1 MKKIIFT
8 LLFVTFSMQY
18 GIGQTYSGNQQDID
32 QILKNIKDFSSYVN
46 TSNYAMIGSSY
57 TKDAKIFPQR
67 GDIIAGVEGIQ
78 KYWVLPEGVKI
89 NNHKIT
95 PVEITVVGDTA
106 YDHGYYEGT
115 TLKANGEKS
124 SWKGK
129 YVIVWKR
136 VGATWKMYLDIWNSI

>member
-1 MKKIIFT
+1 MKTIIT
-8 LLFVTFSMQY
+8 LVLLFVVQF
-18 GIGQTYSGNQQDID
+18 GAGQTYSGNQKDID
-32 QILKNIKDFSSYVN
+32 QILENIKDFSSYVN
-46 TSNYAMIGSSY
+46 SSNYAMIGSSY
-57 TKDAKIFPQR
+57 TKDAKIFPQK
-67 GDIIAGVEGIQ
+67 GDIIVGVKDIL
-78 KYWVLPEGVKI
+78 KYWHLPEGVKT

-115 TLKANGEKS
+115 TLKANGEES

-136 VGATWKMYLDIWNSI
+136 VGTEWKIYLDIWNSI